1 MSYII
6 SELLTEDQVSEM
18 RSALDSSDR
27 WIDGRISVDNP
38 TVDIKQNLEL
48 HQETVGYKQASS
60 ILYSA
65 LDKCQ
70 DFMDYTIGEQ
80 SGPILF
86 SRTPQGGYYK
96 THFDLPYLGDFSN
109 TIFLSDPDEYS
120 GGELVLM
127 NDNRPK
133 KFKLKAGS
141 MVTYPCGTPHKVN
154 EVTGGTREVAVFWTH
169 SKFKNSRQREI
180 YSDLRKSLRYL
191 PHTIPDSV
199 EESQKNPTFLV
210 KQAMF
215 NLERYKADL

>member
-27 WIDGRISVDNP
+27 WIDGRVSIDNP
-38 TVDIKQNLEL
+38 NVDIKQNFEL
-48 HQETVGYKQASS
+48 HQETVGYQQASS

-70 DFMDYTIGEQ
+70 EFMDYTIGDE

-86 SRTPQGGYYK
+86 SRTFQGGYYK

-127 NDNRPK
+127 DDNRPQK
-133 KFKLKAGS
+133 LKLKAGS
-141 MVTYPCGTPHKVN
+141 MVTYPCGTPHQVN

-191 PHTIPDSV
+191 PHTIPNSV

-215 NLERYKADL
+215 NLERYKSDL